1 MMGSKNAKDDDGA
14 EGENA
19 EHPEAADAEAATE
32 KPDGEPAAAPAA
44 EESKGEEATKDV
56 EMATEDQKEEE
67 EEDDNENTHK
77 ISPETKHKKNKQ
89 RVLLLSSR
97 GVTHRMRHLMND
109 LETLL
114 PHVKKGNQITLS
126 L

>member
-1 MMGSKNAKDDDGA
+1 MYFDRINATVMGSKNAKDDDGA

-19 EHPEAADAEAATE
+19 EHPEAADAEAAIE

-67 EEDDNENTHK
+67 EEEEKDKEK
-77 ISPETKHKKNKQ
+77 EKA
-89 RVLLLSSR
+89 
-97 GVTHRMRHLMND
+97 
-109 LETLL
+109 E
-114 PHVKKGNQITLS
+114 
-126 L
+126 

>member
-1 MMGSKNAKDDDGA
+1 MGSKNAKDDDGA

-32 KPDGEPAAAPAA
+32 KPDGEPAVAPAA

-67 EEDDNENTHK
+67 EEEEKDKEK
-77 ISPETKHKKNKQ
+77 EKA
-89 RVLLLSSR
+89 
-97 GVTHRMRHLMND
+97 
-109 LETLL
+109 E
-114 PHVKKGNQITLS
+114 
-126 L
+126 